1 MKSLVAPLI
10 DKQQWLTEFGFDSYE
25 AKQQTQLWDLL
36 MRAMET
42 KALDVLLDQ
51 LNQADQRVL
60 IQHLAEDELEAELER
75 FLNKKIPY
83 HHDLLREALMG
94 YKIQLKRDLARA
106 VK

>member
-10 DKQQWLTEFGFDSYE
+10 DKQQWLTEFSFDQYTP
-25 AKQQTQLWDLL
+25 QQQAQLWDLL

-51 LNQADQRVL
+51 LKQPDQRAL
-60 IQHLAEDELEAELER
+60 IQHLSEDELEEQLEA
-75 FLNKKIPY
+75 FLDKKIPY

-94 YKIQLKRDLARA
+94 YKVQLRKDLAR
-106 VK
+106 VR